1 MNRFKTHRQ
10 SGFTLLELMVSL
22 TIGLI
27 AILAAYTLSRA
38 STEGFHNQQRI
49 AQTQLAVRMAA
60 DQIRNDVQR
69 AGFLAVPSTATAR
82 RCTPMPDAVEFG
94 AVEVRDEMDTGNLP
108 NAAANRV
115 QADRLRLIGNY
126 ATTSRYVIDS
136 AVGDR
141 VRIDASTQGF
151 RDSFGITGD
160 NYDEDAFNNVF
171 RTGRY
176 IHIEDLDGDHFFLRI
191 TGVDGG
197 TQSLT
202 VTPSLN
208 NGSGDCVSG
217 AMRQSFVSPL
227 MRIEYAVV
235 DAVNAPNTMANLFGD
250 GAQQALDQARGTTP
264 TLLIRREVSFDAAA
278 APVPNSER
286 IVLDHVADFSVD
298 LAIDQNAGVVAA
310 GPSIALA
317 VAGQAQTVSVNTPEQ
332 VRSLIVS
339 LAGRTAD
346 QEEGFPFVPRLDGAP
361 LTRYQVNP
369 AIPGAARIRQTR
381 FEVFLPNVA
390 P

>member
-1 MNRFKTHRQ
+1 
-10 SGFTLLELMVSL
+10 
-22 TIGLI
+22 
-27 AILAAYTLSRA
+27 
-38 STEGFHNQQRI
+38 
-49 AQTQLAVRMAA
+49 
-60 DQIRNDVQR
+60 
-69 AGFLAVPSTATAR
+69 
-82 RCTPMPDAVEFG
+82 MPDAVEFG
-94 AVEVRDEMDTGNLP
+94 AVEVRDNMDTARLP
-108 NAAANRV
+108 NAAVNRV

-126 ATTSRYVIDS
+126 ATTSRYVVDA

-151 RDSFGITGD
+151 RDSFGIVGE

-171 RTGRY
+171 RSGRY

-191 TGVDGG
+191 TSADGG
-197 TQSLT
+197 TQSVR

-217 AMRQSFVSPL
+217 AMRQAFVSPL

-235 DAVNAPNTMANLFGD
+235 DAANAPNTLSNLFGD

-298 LAIDQNAGVVAA
+298 LAIDQNAVAAAA
-310 GPSIALA
+310 GPPNIALA
-317 VAGQAQTVSVNTPEQ
+317 IEGQAEAVSVNTPEQ
-332 VRSLIVS
+332 VRTVIVS
-339 LAGRTAD
+339 VAGRTAD
-346 QEEGFPFVPRLDGAP
+346 QEERFPFVPRLDGAP

-369 AIPGAARIRQTR
+369 GIPGAARIRQTR